1 MPRGRSSGAGG
12 RLCRRVGRAGPAG
25 NDASEEPS
33 CDKCHT
39 VVRSPARRPAKILP
53 PANLEK
59 VTPLQLC
66 YGYGPPRRESDRRSP
81 SYVKKILDGSN
92 PADLPVEQPSLIEN
106 VDRPETRKNSW
117 NPHTGFPSWLSLTG

>member
-33 CDKCHT
+33 CDKCHA

-53 PANLEK
+53 PADSEK

-66 YGYGPPRRESDRRSP
+66 YGYGPPRRESDRRSA
-81 SYVKKILDGSN
+81 SYVKKILEGTT
-92 PADLPVEQPSLIEN
+92 PAAKTVAKKRQIDHAARTEH
-106 VDRPETRKNSW
+106 R
-117 NPHTGFPSWLSLTG
+117 